1 MFIHYLNL
9 NRHDLSVYNFNNIY
23 IWNSLFDIY
32 WALENGNLCVFFKD
46 RLSSFLYLPAL
57 GKNIKPEVIAK
68 AFGEMDKFNPNP
80 ENSRIENVEEKEL
93 SFYRNLG
100 YTCLLK
106 SHDYLCLRS
115 DLAQLKGNPFKAK
128 RASCNYFIKNY
139 SFECL
144 AFGLKYKDRCLELY
158 RRWMNDRKDA
168 FPDLVYQ
175 GMLEDSL
182 KSLKVLLDNYKDLDC
197 SGWLVKIKNQVR
209 AFSFGFKLNPQTFC
223 ILYEITD
230 LSIKGL
236 AQFIFRSFCSELEGN
251 KYINVMDDSGL
262 ENLKKVKLSY
272 NPVKLIPSYIVKR

>member
-1 MFIHYLNL
+1 MFIRYLNF
-9 NRHDLSVYNFNNIY
+9 NQHDLSVYNFNNIY
-23 IWNSLFDIY
+23 IWSSLFDIY
-32 WALENGNLCVFFKD
+32 WALENSNLCVFFKD
-46 RLSSFLYLPAL
+46 KLGSFLYLPAL
-57 GKNIKPEVIAK
+57 GENIKPEVIAK
-68 AFGEMDKFNPNP
+68 AFEVMDRFNPNP
-80 ENSRIENVEEKEL
+80 ENSRIENVEEKDL
-93 SFYRNLG
+93 SFFRDLG
-100 YTCLLK
+100 YVCVLK

-115 DLAQLKGNPFKAK
+115 DLARLKGNSFKAK
-128 RASCNYFIKNY
+128 RASCNYFIKHY

-144 AFGLKYKDRCLELY
+144 PFGLKYKNWCLELY
-158 RRWMNDRKDA
+158 RQWMRARKAA

-175 GMLEDSL
+175 GMLEDSG

-236 AQFIFRSFCSELEGN
+236 AQFIFRSFSSELEGN

-262 ENLKKVKLSY
+262 DNLKKVKLSY
-272 NPVKLIPSYIVKR
+272 HPVKLIPSYIVKR